1 MNFLFNLKFY
11 THNQSFFLGGGI
23 ILEHYLVIHWFSKEF
38 VPYILSP
45 TPSSSFKNL
54 QKKNF

>member
-11 THNQSFFLGGGI
+11 THNQSFFWGGGI

-54 QKKNF
+54 QKKN